1 MSLKI
6 SRLEPVDCD
15 LCGGTRTKPVVTR
28 PDGLHAVECLQ
39 CGLCY
44 LNPRPSS
51 DHIQGLYDSDYFRKQ
66 NGGGDAT
73 NYGFDDYLSDSN
85 QLLLKQAAAARL
97 RLSSPYVAIGGKAC
111 LEIGC
116 ATGEF
121 CDLLQQR
128 GAKVVGLDL
137 AEAAIAHGRS
147 RYPQIDFRCGN
158 ISAMRHEELFDAIF
172 AFEVVEHFESP
183 VSFFVHAVNHLKPGG
198 KLIVTTPNYNCG
210 KRVGLNRWS
219 GFQSSF
225 EHLYFMSSQSI
236 NAYASKVG
244 LAAEVTLSGCG
255 DGVEPPPRMDLRGII
270 KKELQSLGVLNFV
283 RNHRPVLNRPTPD
296 PIYLPQDDLH
306 NLFMVLVK
314 PAVDRK
320 GEEGNQA

>member
-6 SRLEPVDCD
+6 SQLEPVACD
-15 LCGGTRTKPVVTR
+15 LCGGTRAKPVVTR

-51 DHIQGLYDSDYFRKQ
+51 EHIQGLYDSDYFSKQ
-66 NGGGDAT
+66 NGNVDST
-73 NYGFDDYLSDSN
+73 NYGFDDYLSEPN
-85 QLLLKQAAAARL
+85 QLLLKQTAAARL
-97 RLSSPYVAIGGKAC
+97 RLSSPYMVIDGKDC

-121 CDLLQQR
+121 CDLLQKR

-137 AEAAIAHGRS
+137 ADTAIAHGRA
-147 RYPQIDFRCGN
+147 RYPQIDFRCGDM
-158 ISAMRHEELFDAIF
+158 SAVRNEELFDAIF

-183 VSFFVHAVNHLKPGG
+183 IWFFAHAVSHLKPGG

-210 KRVGLNRWS
+210 KRVGFNRWS

-236 NAYASKVG
+236 NSYASKVG
-244 LAAEVTLSGCG
+244 LATEVTLSGCG
-255 DGVEPPPRMDLRGII
+255 DGVEPSPRTDLRGVIR
-270 KKELQSLGVLNFV
+270 KELQALGILNLV
-283 RNHRPVLNRPTPD
+283 RNYRPQLNRPTPD
-296 PIYLPQDDLH
+296 PIYLQQDDQH

-314 PAVDRK
+314 PAVDRE